1 MCNHTL
7 RRRIKATK
15 ASPQASG
22 TQEAC
27 FTWIF
32 SECKLRSKQMFYSVI
47 ALHHAF
53 ASKIKKG
60 DMFNGQSD
68 NKDRKPVMNYILNDK
83 ETVKLEAFC
92 LR

>member
-1 MCNHTL
+1 
-7 RRRIKATK
+7 
-15 ASPQASG
+15 
-22 TQEAC
+22 
-27 FTWIF
+27 
-32 SECKLRSKQMFYSVI
+32 MFYSVI
-47 ALHHAF
+47 ALYLSF
-53 ASKIKKG
+53 TSKITKG